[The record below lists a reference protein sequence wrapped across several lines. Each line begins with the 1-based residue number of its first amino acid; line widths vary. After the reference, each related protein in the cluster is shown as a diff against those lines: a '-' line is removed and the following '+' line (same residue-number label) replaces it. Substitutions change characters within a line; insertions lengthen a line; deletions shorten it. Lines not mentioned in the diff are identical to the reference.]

1 MTRTI
6 RHTLVAGMFA
16 AMVSGCAGGTIP
28 GMPGLASPSPSG
40 TPSGATPGVADCTR
54 ETPTKFFVGTKA
66 QGAYE
71 NQNLPL
77 EGGWDGLK
85 DEAAVTEAIKKQEAS
100 ANWACFQKFYGGAS
114 TIYLRKKAAAAPSTA
129 PSTAPAAN

>member
-1 MTRTI
+1 LTRTI

-16 AMVSGCAGGTIP
+16 AFVSGCAGGNIP
-28 GMPGLASPSPSG
+28 GLPGMGSPSPTG
-40 TPSGATPGVADCTR
+40 TPSGATPTVADCTR
-54 ETPTKFFVGTKA
+54 EAPAKFFVGTKA

-77 EGGWDGLK
+77 EGGWDMLK

-114 TIYLRKKAAAAPSTA
+114 TIYLRKKAA
-129 PSTAPAAN
+129 TAPAASPSPAATK